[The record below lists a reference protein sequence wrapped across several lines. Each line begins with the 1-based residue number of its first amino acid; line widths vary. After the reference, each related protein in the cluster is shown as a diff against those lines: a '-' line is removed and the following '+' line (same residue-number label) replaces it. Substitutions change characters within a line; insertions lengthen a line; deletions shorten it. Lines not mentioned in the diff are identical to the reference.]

1 MMKKGHTTKQKKESV
16 FSAKLK
22 GIIAMGMVAVIAL
35 TSCEKIEPAP
45 EPDPVDPEEAAA
57 SGVYVLCEGLFQM
70 NNATLTFYNYL
81 TGDIDNNYFLTQNGR
96 GLGDTGND
104 LKAYGSKLYCV
115 VNASETVEIMELK
128 SAKSLKQISLSGKQ
142 PRRIA
147 FADGYAY
154 VCCFNGDVVKIDTA
168 TMEVTATAQA
178 GSNPDGICVANGKL
192 YVSNSGGL
200 NYPNYGNTVSVFD
213 LATFTRI
220 KDIPV
225 VITPTRMAADS
236 QGDVYVVSNGNY
248 GSVPTTFQRIDSQ
261 TDEVVQTFDFAVTN
275 FAICDNLCYF
285 YHYDY
290 STEQCSVKVMDVM
303 TEQIVNEHFIADGT
317 ELHTPYGIAVNPE
330 NGDVYLTDAYQ
341 YTTNGDVY
349 CFGSNGQKK
358 FQFETGICPNNII
371 FLKAN

>member
-1 MMKKGHTTKQKKESV
+1 MMKKGHTTNQKKQSS

-22 GIIAMGMVAVIAL
+22 GMLVMGMVAAIAL
-35 TSCEKIEPAP
+35 AGCEKPKP
-45 EPDPVDPEEAAA
+45 PKPDPVDPTETAA
-57 SGVYVLCEGLFQM
+57 SGVYVLCEGLMDM
-70 NNATLTFYNYL
+70 NNTTLTFYNFL
-81 TGDIDNNYFLTQNGR
+81 TNDIDNNFFLTQNGR

-104 LKAYGSKLYCV
+104 LKAYGSKMYCV
-115 VNASETVEIMELK
+115 VNVSETVEIMELK
-128 SAKSLKQISLSGKQ
+128 SAKSLKQISLPGKQ

-178 GSNPDGICVANGKL
+178 GSNPDGICAANGKL
-192 YVSNSGGL
+192 YVANSGGL

-213 LATFTRI
+213 LATFTHL
-220 KDIPV
+220 KDITV
-225 VITPTRMAADS
+225 VINPTRMAADS
-236 QGDVYVVSNGNY
+236 QGDVYLVSNGNY
-248 GSVPTTFQRIDSQ
+248 TSVPMTFQRIDSQ

-290 STEQCSVKVMDVM
+290 GTEQCSVKVMDVM
-303 TEQIVNEHFIADGT
+303 TEQIINEHFIADGT
-317 ELHTPYGIAVNPE
+317 NLRTPYGIAVNPE

-358 FQFETGICPNNII
+358 FQFEAGLNPNNII

>member
-1 MMKKGHTTKQKKESV
+1 
-16 FSAKLK
+16 
-22 GIIAMGMVAVIAL
+22 MGMVAVIAL
-35 TSCEKIEPAP
+35 TGCEKIEPAP
-45 EPDPVDPEEAAA
+45 EPEPVNPEEAAA

-178 GSNPDGICVANGKL
+178 GSNPDGICTANGKL
-192 YVSNSGGL
+192 YVANSAGS
-200 NYPNYGNTVSVFD
+200 T
-213 LATFTRI
+213 
-220 KDIPV
+220 
-225 VITPTRMAADS
+225 TPTTATPSACSTSPPSPASRTS
-236 QGDVYVVSNGNY
+236 QWS
-248 GSVPTTFQRIDSQ
+248 STPPAWPPTVRTMCMWCR
-261 TDEVVQTFDFAVTN
+261 T
-275 FAICDNLCYF
+275 AITARF
-285 YHYDY
+285 R
-290 STEQCSVKVMDVM
+290 
-303 TEQIVNEHFIADGT
+303 
-317 ELHTPYGIAVNPE
+317 
-330 NGDVYLTDAYQ
+330 
-341 YTTNGDVY
+341 
-349 CFGSNGQKK
+349 
-358 FQFETGICPNNII
+358 
-371 FLKAN
+371 